1 MQPEQFINQSVD
13 VSILALSTS
22 CQADCEDIQPAK
34 SQAERSLVS
43 DEAGYFRRPYVGCV
57 PEVPPEPIVKAPS
70 QRGKERQNRL
80 AVTAS
85 AASIIDYAQ
94 ESEERLLAAARA
106 SDERAF
112 LELSSRSSHSL
123 RHMVLRIVR
132 NREDTEDVMQEA
144 LLKAYTHL
152 SDFRGTCSFSTWLT
166 GSPSIRRSRCSGGK
180 NRVPKFPMIN
190 RESNNGNGRYGSFPI
205 HLPTRNRP
213 TASTSYLNYFRV
225 PSGAFHPRSA
235 ACLSFAMVTK
245 THSKSVLMWLAS
257 PSPPPRLVSSERDS
271 AFVPSLKRDAFTR
284 QMCAVEC

>member
-34 SQAERSLVS
+34 LQAELSLVS

-57 PEVPPEPIVKAPS
+57 PEVPPEPIIKAPS
-70 QRGKERQNRL
+70 QLGKERQNRL

-85 AASIIDYAQ
+85 AASIIDYTQ

-166 GSPSIRRSRCSGGK
+166 RIAINSALTVLRRKKSRSEIPHDQPGIK
-180 NRVPKFPMIN
+180 QREWEVWEFPD
-190 RESNNGNGRYGSFPI
+190 
-205 HLPTRNRP
+205 
-213 TASTSYLNYFRV
+213 
-225 PSGAFHPRSA
+225 
-235 ACLSFAMVTK
+235 
-245 THSKSVLMWLAS
+245 
-257 PSPPPRLVSSERDS
+257 PSPDPEQAYSKHQLLELLSSAIRSLPPAQRSVFELRHGHENSLQECADVVGITVAAAKTRLHR
-271 AFVPSLKRDAFTR
+271 ARLSLRSILEKRRVYATDV
-284 QMCAVEC
+284 CC